1 MSSPTLPNPPRFMG
15 PMDQAPTTPEEWA
28 AFYRW
33 LLKAKTATNQSATAL
48 GTVQAQARALSDDV
62 AAQGVQI
69 TSLTEDLAT
78 VPTKIDVSQAEAY
91 TEAAGLALL
100 MADGQ
105 GGGGSTGGLVLSG
118 THAERILNYPPLNYP
133 PGTLFW
139 ETDRWVYYIDSPEGF
154 LGYWVYS
161 SGIYEDGYQSRP
173 ADMGAQA
180 ASIDKD
186 FPFYAKD
193 QQVLYRWDVDWYYA
207 TGVQDGAQSARP
219 TNPGAHD
226 AGLLYLETDIG
237 PPLPLFWWSGT
248 QWLQVGG
255 GVAGAQGA
263 PGTQGLAGAQGATG
277 AGVQGPPG
285 PQGPGGGAQGS
296 QGVTG
301 SQGPQGATGPQ
312 GVQGAGFQGPQGTQG
327 HQGFQGQS
335 IQGSQGYQG
344 RQGYQGNQG
353 ATGNVGSPGQ
363 AGTPGT
369 PGSPG
374 PPGPPGS
381 NANIIV
387 NDAPLGG
394 IDVLTNIAGPVTTY
408 TPILSEHLVYDIQ
421 ANNPT
426 ITTNSGAGT
435 YWNWVKAINDDSHG
449 NYQYVFGANMNID
462 PSLFP
467 KGPAGPA
474 GPAGPVG
481 TTGSRGP
488 AGVNSI
494 TVQGATGSFD
504 VEDDSDT
511 LENDMSGTWN
521 SSTNVLSLSASGS
534 RGHFCTADAVFD
546 ILESPDDSIHI
557 TQSGR
562 YVGLEVSSSSSG
574 AFSSPNNTI
583 LIAKQNGSITLDV
596 NQNMMASRAWVQSNY
611 ATSGQL
617 NSQIQDLQ
625 DQIDY
630 LSRDLQELDANC
642 CEYGLY

>member
-263 PGTQGLAGAQGATG
+263 PGTQGLAGAQGSYRRGRPGASWAAGTWWWRTG
-277 AGVQGPPG
+277 QPG
-285 PQGPGGGAQGS
+285 RNRLA
-296 QGVTG
+296 
-301 SQGPQGATGPQ
+301 GATGRYWTA
-312 GVQGAGFQGPQGTQG
+312 GCAGRRASGSAGYAGAPGIPGP
-327 HQGFQGQS
+327 
-335 IQGSQGYQG
+335 I
-344 RQGYQGNQG
+344 N
-353 ATGNVGSPGQ
+353 TGKSGL
-363 AGTPGT
+363 PGT
-369 PGSPG
+369 ARLSGKPGR
-374 PPGPPGS
+374 
-381 NANIIV
+381 
-387 NDAPLGG
+387 DRKCR
-394 IDVLTNIAGPVTTY
+394 IAGPGRY
-408 TPILSEHLVYDIQ
+408 
-421 ANNPT
+421 ARNPR
-426 ITTNSGAGT
+426 ITGTAGT
-435 YWNWVKAINDDSHG
+435 
-449 NYQYVFGANMNID
+449 
-462 PSLFP
+462 
-467 KGPAGPA
+467 AGKQRQHNRERC
-474 GPAGPVG
+474 
-481 TTGSRGP
+481 TTGR
-488 AGVNSI
+488 
-494 TVQGATGSFD
+494 
-504 VEDDSDT
+504 
-511 LENDMSGTWN
+511 
-521 SSTNVLSLSASGS
+521 
-534 RGHFCTADAVFD
+534 H
-546 ILESPDDSIHI
+546 
-557 TQSGR
+557 
-562 YVGLEVSSSSSG
+562 
-574 AFSSPNNTI
+574 
-583 LIAKQNGSITLDV
+583 
-596 NQNMMASRAWVQSNY
+596 
-611 ATSGQL
+611 
-617 NSQIQDLQ
+617 
-625 DQIDY
+625 
-630 LSRDLQELDANC
+630 
-642 CEYGLY
+642 